1 MLSTDAESIIAAV
14 VKSEVFR
21 AEAACLARGC
31 VSTHTQPRLFKYL
44 ENELVRLIFPT
55 NVREVD
61 DGTPMG
67 LVCLYDKR
75 QAINI
80 YAHAIF
86 AGPTVNAALRSLYNP
101 PTQAKPQ
108 PGDAGNRAIL
118 KFIAWKQAA
127 WEKFLV
133 DELDQG
139 TARASETWIGAFW
152 RALDR
157 MYGGGNLIVD

>member
-1 MLSTDAESIIAAV
+1 MLTSDAESIVATVVNSAV
-14 VKSEVFR
+14 YK
-21 AEAACLARGC
+21 AEAACLARGGA
-31 VSTHTQPRLFKYL
+31 VVRPRPRLFKAL

-55 NVREVD
+55 SAREVD

-75 QAINI
+75 QGANI

-86 AGPTVNAALRSLYNP
+86 AGPTVNASLRSLYNP

-118 KFIAWKQAA
+118 KFMAWKQAG

-139 TARASETWIGAFW
+139 TARASEAWIGAFW

-157 MYGGGNLIVD
+157 MYGGGNLVGD